1 MANILLILFL
11 FCFINFG
18 NATPTTHNQDK
29 TDKEQQ
35 YCVSNIEQD
44 PQILLE
50 QCLDAKDWALS
61 NGLVKLVVVSTC
73 PECRTKTEKPNVM
86 TQFSP
91 LSLYPSPFPRK
102 LFQQAVDVQ
111 KAMLLLYFRASRD
124 YEFLKE
130 AHREVLNSEI
140 DGGIK
145 KLVTRLDG
153 LLSDGI
159 RQPVTMFCQRADY
172 MASENDDG
180 QYELK
185 QVEVNAGAIGCFAI
199 ASRFPRL
206 HRRMVSNAGI
216 DASESVMPSDQTDT
230 LVAETL
236 YQAWLE
242 FGNAEA
248 VILFLHGSA
257 HGHLLLES
265 RQIQHQLESIATEGI
280 KCRFLTIKEGGL
292 NRLSLDPD
300 NFSLILDNKYVVAV
314 VFDRIGERVSKE
326 ESDLITR
333 TIFRSTA
340 IQTPYAFLAL
350 AHTKRM
356 QQVFTRPGMVEKFFN
371 NPEEAHMAE
380 AIRQVQTKAWA
391 IGEDKDVTEDIIK
404 KATENPQKYVL
415 KSNEC
420 SSEIAG
426 NFFNE
431 DIPKKLATMAPAD
444 RDFFLLTE
452 KLRPMVVKN
461 HFIRPNTE
469 PALNVDATPE
479 LGIFGCLIGNMETG
493 KVSYFSRTGH
503 MMKTKLASVEEG
515 SVWKG
520 YSVGDSPYLV

>member
-35 YCVSNIEQD
+35 YCVPNIEQD

-61 NGLVKLVVVSTC
+61 NGLVKLVVVPTC
-73 PECRTKTEKPNVM
+73 PECRKKPGKKNVM
-86 TQFSP
+86 TQFLP

-111 KAMLLLYFRASRD
+111 KAMLLLYFRASCD
-124 YEFLKE
+124 YAFLKE
-130 AHREVLNSEI
+130 AHREVLNSEVKN
-140 DGGIK
+140 GTK
-145 KLVTRLDG
+145 TFVTILDG
-153 LLSDGI
+153 MFSDGI
-159 RQPVTMFCQRADY
+159 RQSVTMFCQRADY

-180 QYELK
+180 QYVLK
-185 QVEVNAGAIGCFAI
+185 QVEVNTGAIGSFATSPRF
-199 ASRFPRL
+199 SRI

-216 DASESVMPSDQTDT
+216 DASESVMPLDQSDTM
-230 LVAETL
+230 VAETL

-248 VILFLHGSA
+248 
-257 HGHLLLES
+257 
-265 RQIQHQLESIATEGI
+265 HQLESISTEEI
-280 KCRFLTIKEGGL
+280 KCRFITLTEGDL

-314 VFDRIGERVSKE
+314 VFDRIGTNISKE
-326 ESDLITR
+326 ESDLMKK
-333 TIFRSTA
+333 TIDRSTA
-340 IQTPYAFLAL
+340 IKAPTLVIGL
-350 AHTKRM
+350 THTKRM

-404 KATENPQKYVL
+404 KATENPQRYVL

-420 SSEIAG
+420 RPVPEKI
-426 NFFNE
+426 FFNE
-431 DIPKKLATMAPAD
+431 NIPKKLATMAPAD
-444 RDFFLLTE
+444 RDFFYLTE

-461 HFIRPNTE
+461 HFIRPNME

-503 MMKTKLASVEEG
+503 MMKTKLASVDEG
-515 SVWKG
+515 GVWKG
-520 YSVGDSPYLV
+520 YSVYDSPYLV

>member
-1 MANILLILFL
+1 
-11 FCFINFG
+11 
-18 NATPTTHNQDK
+18 
-29 TDKEQQ
+29 
-35 YCVSNIEQD
+35 
-44 PQILLE
+44 
-50 QCLDAKDWALS
+50 
-61 NGLVKLVVVSTC
+61 
-73 PECRTKTEKPNVM
+73 M
-86 TQFSP
+86 TQLSP

-111 KAMLLLYFRASRD
+111 KAMLLLYFRASCD
-124 YEFLKE
+124 FAFLKE
-130 AHREVLNSEI
+130 AHRE
-140 DGGIK
+140 
-145 KLVTRLDG
+145 
-153 LLSDGI
+153 
-159 RQPVTMFCQRADY
+159 DY

-199 ASRFPRL
+199 ASRFSRL

-230 LVAETL
+230 MVAETL

-248 VILFLHGSA
+248 VILFLHGNPNS
-257 HGHLLLES
+257 HLMLES
-265 RQIQHQLESIATEGI
+265 RQIQHQLESISTEGI
-280 KCRFLTIKEGGL
+280 KCRFITLKEGL

-314 VFDRIGERVSKE
+314 AFDRIGVYLPKE
-326 ESDLITR
+326 EVDLLQIT
-333 TIFRSTA
+333 IARSTA
-340 IQTPYAFLAL
+340 IKAPSLAL
-350 AHTKRM
+350 ALTHTKRM

-391 IGEDKDVTEDIIK
+391 IGDDEDEAEDIIK

-420 SSEIAG
+420 SSEVAG

-431 DIPKKLATMAPAD
+431 DIPKQLATMAPAD
-444 RDFFLLTE
+444 RDFYLLTE

-461 HFIRPNTE
+461 HFIRPNME

-479 LGIFGCLIGNMETG
+479 LGIFGCLIGNTETG

-503 MMKTKLASVEEG
+503 MMKTKLASVDEG
-515 SVWKG
+515 GVWKG
-520 YSVGDSPYLV
+520 YSVSDSPYLV

>member
-61 NGLVKLVVVSTC
+61 NGLVKFVVVPTC

-111 KAMLLLYFRASRD
+111 K
-124 YEFLKE
+124 
-130 AHREVLNSEI
+130 
-140 DGGIK
+140 
-145 KLVTRLDG
+145 
-153 LLSDGI
+153 
-159 RQPVTMFCQRADY
+159 DY
-172 MASENDDG
+172 MASKNDDE
-180 QYELK
+180 QYVLK

-199 ASRFPRL
+199 ASRFTRL
-206 HRRMVSNAGI
+206 HRRMVSNSGL
-216 DASESVMPSDQTDT
+216 DASEAVMPSDQTDA

-242 FGNAEA
+242 FGNAES
-248 VILFLHGSA
+248 VILFLHGGPNS
-257 HGHLLLES
+257 HLMLES
-265 RQIQHQLESIATEGI
+265 RQIQHQLESISTEGI
-280 KCRFLTIKEGGL
+280 KCRFITIKEGL

-314 VFDRIGERVSKE
+314 VFDRIGVFLHKDEV
-326 ESDLITR
+326 DLLQIT
-333 TIFRSTA
+333 IARSTA
-340 IQTPYAFLAL
+340 IKAPSLAL
-350 AHTKRM
+350 ALTHTKRM

-391 IGEDKDVTEDIIK
+391 IGEDKD
-404 KATENPQKYVL
+404 KATENPQRYVL

-479 LGIFGCLIGNMETG
+479 LGIFGCLLGNTETG

-503 MMKTKLASVEEG
+503 MMKTKLASVDEG
-515 SVWKG
+515 GVWKG